1 MKKLYE
7 ICYGIEPTEEE
18 LALLEIRYQRLI
30 DNGYTEQE
38 AQKILLNN
46 KLSLD
51 EFEYTDSLI
60 NTTEESIYFHY
71 NLQIHSK
78 PNAVDPVTLTVIKHP
93 YFLEMKQ
100 RYTMTDLLDYYY
112 NKLSVPFHFRDEKRD
127 TGAFN
132 HLISYY
138 KFDKINTVDFLLFV
152 IDYIVAY
159 EYKVSNPL
167 DLKNWAQQT
176 YEYLEMNIICHRPL
190 VVNREETIR

>member
-1 MKKLYE
+1 
-7 ICYGIEPTEEE
+7 
-18 LALLEIRYQRLI
+18 
-30 DNGYTEQE
+30 
-38 AQKILLNN
+38 
-46 KLSLD
+46 
-51 EFEYTDSLI
+51 
-60 NTTEESIYFHY
+60 
-71 NLQIHSK
+71 
-78 PNAVDPVTLTVIKHP
+78 
-93 YFLEMKQ
+93 
-100 RYTMTDLLDYYY
+100 MTDLLDYYY

-190 VVNREETIR
+190 IVNREETIR